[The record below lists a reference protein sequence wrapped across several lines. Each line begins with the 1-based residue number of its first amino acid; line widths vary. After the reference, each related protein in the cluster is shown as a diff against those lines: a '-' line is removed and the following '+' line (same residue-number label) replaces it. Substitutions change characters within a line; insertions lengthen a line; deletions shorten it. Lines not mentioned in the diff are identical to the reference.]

1 MKSRFKA
8 MFLYALVGLM
18 ALTSLV
24 PLKAQEANKPV
35 PVTMTVTANV
45 ASDKRMPVIN
55 QDDVVVNQGKE
66 RVKVTDW
73 IPAKDER
80 AGLELFLL
88 IDDASS
94 SSLGSHLNDLAE
106 FIKAQPATT
115 AVGVGYMRN
124 GTVQIVQNLTTD
136 HEAAA
141 KSLRLPMGYAVAFG
155 SPYLSVIDLMNRW
168 PESNN
173 RHEIVMVTDGIDRA
187 RRGVPWRG
195 LSINPDVDSA
205 SDVAMRTGTIIH
217 SIYTPGAGHRARN
230 YWQATNGQLGISKLS
245 DVTGGEF
252 FFLGLQT
259 PVSFRPYLD
268 QLQRI
273 LDNQYLLSFSVTPS
287 KKADLRYVKLN
298 TEVAGVDFSAADAV
312 WVKPA
317 AN

>member
-24 PLKAQEANKPV
+24 PLKAQEANNSV

-55 QDDVVVNQGKE
+55 QDDVVVNQGKD

-73 IPAKDER
+73 VPAKGDR
-80 AGLELFLL
+80 AGLELFFL
-88 IDDASS
+88 IDDAAS

-106 FIKAQPATT
+106 FIKAQPAAT

-124 GTVQIVQNLTTD
+124 GTVEIVQNFTTD

-141 KSLRLPMGYAVAFG
+141 KSLRLPLGYAGAFG

-168 PESNN
+168 PESNS

-187 RRGVPWRG
+187 RRGISWRG

-217 SIYTPGAGHRARN
+217 SIYTPGAGHWARN
-230 YWQATNGQLGISKLS
+230 YWRATSGQLGISKLS
-245 DVTGGEF
+245 DVTGGES

-273 LDNQYLLSFSVTPS
+273 LDNQYLLSISVTPS
-287 KKADLRYVKLN
+287 KKADLQYVKLN
-298 TEVAGVDFSAADAV
+298 TEVAGVDFAAADAV